1 VQSKSKKIG
10 KFMQNVIEKSE
21 NDDIIENYDGFYF
34 IPTETEEES
43 SYKLAF
49 FTFKDEMANAKP
61 IESSEMGDKFHIA
74 FFKPDENDLPV
85 FDDSFEAILTDPI
98 VYINNLVG
106 SGVSGCILRKT
117 EKSEEWFQEYLDYI
131 TGGVFEAKVR
141 EIANSIAEK

>member
-1 VQSKSKKIG
+1 MSKSSKNEEI
-10 KFMQNVIEKSE
+10 
-21 NDDIIENYDGFYF
+21 DDITENYDGFYF

-74 FFKPDENDLPV
+74 FFKSDENDLPV
-85 FDDSFEAILTDPI
+85 FDESFEAILSDPI

-106 SGVSGCILRKT
+106 SGMSGCILRKT
-117 EKSEEWFQEYLDYI
+117 EKSEVWFQEYLDYI
-131 TGGVFEAKVR
+131 KGDEFEAK
-141 EIANSIAEK
+141 IQNILAEK

>member
-1 VQSKSKKIG
+1 MKKFSK
-10 KFMQNVIEKSE
+10 NEE
-21 NDDIIENYDGFYF
+21 NDDITENYDGFYF

-74 FFKPDENDLPV
+74 FFKPGENDLPV

-98 VYINNLVG
+98 VYINNLIG
-106 SGVSGCILRKT
+106 TGMSGCILRKT
-117 EKSEEWFQEYLDYI
+117 EKSEVWFQEYLNYI
-131 TGGVFEAKVR
+131 TSGEFEAKILG
-141 EIANSIAEK
+141 IAKNIAEN

>member
-1 VQSKSKKIG
+1 MTESSKTEE
-10 KFMQNVIEKSE
+10 V
-21 NDDIIENYDGFYF
+21 DDIVDNYDGFYF
-34 IPTETEEES
+34 IPTETEDES

-74 FFKPDENDLPV
+74 FFKSDENDLPV

-98 VYINNLVG
+98 VYINNLIG

-117 EKSEEWFQEYLDYI
+117 EKSEAWFQDYLDYI
-131 TGGVFEAKVR
+131 TGGEFESKIR
-141 EIANSIAEK
+141 DMAESLTER

>member
-1 VQSKSKKIG
+1 MTESSKTEE
-10 KFMQNVIEKSE
+10 NV
-21 NDDIIENYDGFYF
+21 DITENYDGFYF
-34 IPTETEEES
+34 ISTETEDES

-61 IESSEMGDKFHIA
+61 IETTEMGDKFHIA
-74 FFKPDENDLPV
+74 FFKPDENDLPM

-117 EKSEEWFQEYLDYI
+117 DKSEVWFQDYLNYI

>member
-1 VQSKSKKIG
+1 MNESSKT
-10 KFMQNVIEKSE
+10 EE
-21 NDDIIENYDGFYF
+21 LDDIVDNYDGFYF

-74 FFKPDENDLPV
+74 FFKSDENDLPV
-85 FDDSFEAILTDPI
+85 FDESFEAILSDPI

-106 SGVSGCILRKT
+106 SGMSGCILRKT
-117 EKSEEWFQEYLDYI
+117 EKSEVWFQEYLDYI
-131 TGGVFEAKVR
+131 KGDEFEAK
-141 EIANSIAEK
+141 IQNILAEK

>member
-1 VQSKSKKIG
+1 
-10 KFMQNVIEKSE
+10 MQNVIEKSE
-21 NDDIIENYDGFYF
+21 NDDIVENYDGFYF

-98 VYINNLVG
+98 VYINNLIG

-117 EKSEEWFQEYLDYI
+117 EKSEVWFQEYLDYI
-131 TGGVFEAKVR
+131 TGGVFQDKVR

>member
-1 VQSKSKKIG
+1 VQLKNKILGKSMIESSKNEES
-10 KFMQNVIEKSE
+10 
-21 NDDIIENYDGFYF
+21 DDITENYDGFYF

-74 FFKPDENDLPV
+74 FFKSGENDLPV

-98 VYINNLVG
+98 VYINNLIG
-106 SGVSGCILRKT
+106 SGMSGCILRKT
-117 EKSEEWFQEYLDYI
+117 EKSEAWFQEYLDYI
-131 TGGVFEAKVR
+131 TGGEFEAKIR

>member
-1 VQSKSKKIG
+1 VQLKNKILGKHMTESSKT
-10 KFMQNVIEKSE
+10 EE
-21 NDDIIENYDGFYF
+21 NDDIVDNYDGFYF
-34 IPTETEEES
+34 IPTETEDES

-74 FFKPDENDLPV
+74 FFKADENDLPV

-98 VYINNLVG
+98 VYINNLIG

-117 EKSEEWFQEYLDYI
+117 EKSEVWFQEYLDYI
-131 TGGVFEAKVR
+131 TGGVFESKVR
-141 EIANSIAEK
+141 EIANSIAER

>member
-1 VQSKSKKIG
+1 VQLKNKILG
-10 KFMQNVIEKSE
+10 KFMNESSKTE
-21 NDDIIENYDGFYF
+21 ELDDIVDNYDGFYF

-74 FFKPDENDLPV
+74 FFKSDENDLPV
-85 FDDSFEAILTDPI
+85 FDESFEAILSDPI

-106 SGVSGCILRKT
+106 SGMSGCILRKT
-117 EKSEEWFQEYLDYI
+117 EKSEVWFQEYLDYI
-131 TGGVFEAKVR
+131 KGDEFEAK
-141 EIANSIAEK
+141 IQNILAEK